1 MKRLWRG
8 VRRSPSGLVGLTL
21 MAVFVLTAIA
31 APLLS
36 PMDPVAI
43 DLANRLGAPTWS
55 WSGPGPHPLGADQL
69 GRDILSRIIW
79 GSRIT
84 LIVALTAVILSG
96 MLGVVLGLLAGFLG
110 GWTERV
116 IMRLAD
122 VQLSI
127 PLMLFALLIIGALGP
142 SLFNLIIVLA
152 LTGWTRFAR
161 IVRGETLS
169 LREREF
175 IMSVRAA
182 GATGLRIMM
191 RHILPNVMT
200 AAIVVATL
208 EVARVVILESA
219 LSFLGMGLQPP
230 QASWGRMLAE
240 GRNYIASAWWLA
252 TFPGVAILLVVLG
265 VNLFGDW
272 LRDHFD
278 PKLQENR

>member
-1 MKRLWRG
+1 MRRLWRA
-8 VRRSPSGLVGLTL
+8 VRRSPSGLVGIVLVG
-21 MAVFVLTAIA
+21 VFIFTAIA
-31 APLLS
+31 APLLA

-43 DLANRLGAPTWS
+43 DLANRLGAPTWTME
-55 WSGPGPHPLGADQL
+55 GPGTHPLGADQL

-84 LIVALTAVILSG
+84 LVVAVTAVVMSG
-96 MLGVVLGLLAGFLG
+96 ALGVLLGLLAGFLG

-175 IMSVRAA
+175 VMSVRAA
-182 GATGLRIMM
+182 GATGLRIML

-230 QASWGRMLAE
+230 EASWGRMLAE
-240 GRNYIASAWWLA
+240 GRDYIASAWWLA

-272 LRDHFD
+272 LRDYFD

>member
-1 MKRLWRG
+1 MRRLWRAL
-8 VRRSPSGLVGLTL
+8 RRSPSGIVGLCLMTL
-21 MAVFVLTAIA
+21 FVFTAIA

-43 DLANRLGAPTWS
+43 SLGNRLGAPTWA
-55 WSGPGPHPLGADQL
+55 WDGPGAHPLGADQL

-84 LIVALTAVILSG
+84 LIVAVTAVVLSG
-96 MLGVVLGLLAGFLG
+96 VLGVALGLLAGFVG

-122 VQLSI
+122 IQLSI
-127 PLMLFALLIIGALGP
+127 PLMLFALLVIGALGP
-142 SLFNLIIVLA
+142 SLVNLIVVLA

-175 IMSVRAA
+175 VMSVRAA
-182 GATGLRIMM
+182 GATGFHIML

-200 AAIVVATL
+200 ATIVVATL
-208 EVARVVILESA
+208 ELARVVILESA

-272 LRDHFD
+272 LRDYFD
-278 PKLQENR
+278 PKLQDNR

>member
-1 MKRLWRG
+1 MRRLWRG
-8 VRRSPSGLVGLTL
+8 IRRSPSGLVGLML
-21 MAVFVLTAIA
+21 VALFIVTALA

-43 DLANRLGAPTWS
+43 DLANRLGPPTWT
-55 WSGPGPHPLGADQL
+55 WEGPGPHPLGADQL

-84 LIVALTAVILSG
+84 LIVAATAVVLSG
-96 MLGVVLGLLAGFLG
+96 ILGVVLGLLAGYVG

-122 VQLSI
+122 IQLSI
-127 PLMLFALLIIGALGP
+127 PLMLFALLVIGALGP
-142 SLFNLIIVLA
+142 SLANLIVVLA

-175 IMSVRAA
+175 VMSVRAA

-200 AAIVVATL
+200 ATIVVATL
-208 EVARVVILESA
+208 ELARVVILESA

-230 QASWGRMLAE
+230 RASWGRMLAE
-240 GRNYIASAWWLA
+240 GRDYIASAWWLA

-272 LRDHFD
+272 LRDYFD

>member
-1 MKRLWRG
+1 MKRLWRAL
-8 VRRSPSGLVGLTL
+8 RRSPSGIVGLALMTL
-21 MAVFVLTAIA
+21 FVFTAIA

-43 DLANRLGAPTWS
+43 DLGNRLGAPTWT
-55 WSGPGPHPLGADQL
+55 WDGPGAHPLGADQL

-84 LIVALTAVILSG
+84 LIVAATAVVLSG
-96 MLGVVLGLLAGFLG
+96 ILGVILGLLAGFVG

-127 PLMLFALLIIGALGP
+127 PLMLFALLVIGALGP
-142 SLFNLIIVLA
+142 SLFNLIVVLA

-175 IMSVRAA
+175 VMSVRAA
-182 GATGLRIMM
+182 GATGFHIMS

-200 AAIVVATL
+200 ATIVVATL
-208 EVARVVILESA
+208 ELARVVILESA

-230 QASWGRMLAE
+230 EASWGRMLAE

-272 LRDHFD
+272 LRDYFD
-278 PKLQENR
+278 PKLQDNR